1 MRQHRG
7 SNRVGLCR
15 EQMLTDMRKL
25 LDRLAERAGWG
36 RGEIRTRPFRHMYC
50 AARLQTLDAGAGAGS
65 TPWRASSATNPMRW

>member
-36 RGEIRTRPFRHMYC
+36 QGEIRMRPFPHMYC
-50 AARLQTLDAGAGAGS
+50 AARLQTLALDLRRGV
-65 TPWRASSATNPMRW
+65 RARPPIR

>member
-36 RGEIRTRPFRHMYC
+36 QGEIRTRPFPHMYC
-50 AARLQTLDAGAGAGS
+50 AARLQTRTPAPVLDLRRGV
-65 TPWRASSATNPMRW
+65 RARPPIR